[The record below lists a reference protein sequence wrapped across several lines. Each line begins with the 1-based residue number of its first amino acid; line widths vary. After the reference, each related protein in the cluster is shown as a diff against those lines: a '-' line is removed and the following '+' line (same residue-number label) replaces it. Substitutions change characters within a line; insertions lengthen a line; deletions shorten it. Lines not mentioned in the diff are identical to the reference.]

1 MFGTNI
7 EVNYREDFQQVDNDN
22 IPDEPGA
29 DTIGGAGN
37 E

>member
-7 EVNYREDFQQVDNDN
+7 EVNYREDFMSVYEGQGVDTT
-22 IPDEPGA
+22 EGESEVVL
-29 DTIGGAGN
+29 N